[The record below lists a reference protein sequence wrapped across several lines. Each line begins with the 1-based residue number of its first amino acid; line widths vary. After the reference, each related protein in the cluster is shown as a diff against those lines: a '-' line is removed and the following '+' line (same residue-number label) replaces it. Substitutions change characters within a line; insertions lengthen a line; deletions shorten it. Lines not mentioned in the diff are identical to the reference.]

1 MSTNDYINLYGVFRQ
16 LNSDISSKYKKDEA
30 SLKFYDFFLFHMT
43 SLSCGILYELLQN
56 SERLSSSELF
66 FARSLI
72 EDIAVLRMYDNGDV
86 AENSEYLLKG
96 FNFLC
101 EYNLYKKYKNLDG
114 KYFDFS
120 QIKKNYQDYIK
131 DFKRVCKEDFNELET
146 KEILKNRNLAFLE
159 INYNY
164 LDLIDNYASEYKIE
178 YNLLSMVCHISDII
192 LSYEYINNSNNL
204 KLIDRLL
211 ADVFNEVDK
220 YYGTTLKISELNNFL
235 NQSIAA
241 GICDNNLNPYFE
253 ITVNEVQNMYLLV
266 DEINTNFSKIYDDM
280 YLPAVFFQKIAD
292 EIESLSYDL
301 CYSFSDNA
309 KCRIKPIYELVSTYH
324 FINKHVSSKNDL
336 FKLKIIQ
343 EYFKL
348 NICKN
353 YRKIS
358 KEEFESYGYNNFT
371 YDEFKDI
378 STKPLH
384 KYLGYKSVNDMVY
397 EMIDDFIIDTEQNS
411 IYKLIYAESQY
422 FSHGNGY
429 SLISNE
435 GAFKDINPCIDIIDN
450 LLLCCIKE
458 YSDKEAINISS
469 GYQLH
474 IDNYNMSLKTL
485 GILKDIINNKKK
497 VRDGLEKN
505 KTEIQ

>member
-56 SERLSSSELF
+56 SERLSTSELF

-72 EDIAVLRMYDNGDV
+72 EDIAVLRMYYNGIV

-114 KYFDFS
+114 KYFDLS
-120 QIKKNYQDYIK
+120 EIKKNYQDYIK

-159 INYNY
+159 IDCNY
-164 LDLIDNYASEYKIE
+164 LDLIDNYANEYKAE
-178 YNLLSMVCHISDII
+178 YNILSVACHISDII
-192 LSYEYINNSNNL
+192 LSNEYINNRDNL

-211 ADVFNEVDK
+211 EDVFNEVYK
-220 YYGTTLKISELNNFL
+220 YYGTTLKISELNNFQ
-235 NQSIAA
+235 NQS
-241 GICDNNLNPYFE
+241 GFVGLSTNNLNPYLE
-253 ITVNEVQNMYLLV
+253 ITVNEVQNIYLLV
-266 DEINTNFSKIYDDM
+266 DEINTNYSKNYDDM
-280 YLPAVFFQKIAD
+280 YLPAVFFQRLAD
-292 EIESLSYDL
+292 EIESLSYDFF
-301 CYSFSDNA
+301 YGFSDNA
-309 KCRIKPIYELVSTYH
+309 KCRIKPIYELISTYH
-324 FINKHVSSKNDL
+324 FINKHVSSKDDL

-353 YRKIS
+353 YKKIS
-358 KEEFESYGYNNFT
+358 KEEFEFYGFDNFT

-378 STKPLH
+378 STKQLH
-384 KYLGYKSVNDMVY
+384 KCLGYKSVNDMVY
-397 EMIDDFIIDTEQNS
+397 EMIDDFIKNAEQNS

-435 GAFKDINPCIDIIDN
+435 GAFNDINSCIDIIDN

-458 YSDKEAINISS
+458 YFVKEFNNMSS

-474 IDNYNMSLKTL
+474 IDNYNISLKTL

-497 VRDGLEKN
+497 VRDELEKN
-505 KTEIQ
+505 KIEIQ